1 MRAVILATTE
11 ADAGSG
17 RTELAALRPVLDR
30 PILQHLVERL
40 VDQGVRELEVVVSDH
55 PEAVR
60 ALLGDGRRWGVS
72 VRYQLARDGAR
83 PAAALKRAARGGL
96 DPVAIALGDTL
107 VPAALPIGSPHATV
121 FCTPGPADDGTD
133 AAGGPQWSGLAWA
146 PPRLLE
152 ELPDATRVSELGPWL
167 IDRAHACGAIRAVP
181 GRLSTRTPRE
191 WIAAQSAALAR
202 EVSGL
207 LFDGRESEPGVWLGR
222 NVRVEPGVRFVAP
235 VWVGENTRVE
245 GFATLGPGAAVGAGS
260 IVGPTARV
268 ESAVV
273 LPGTYVG
280 EGLELRDAIANHGT
294 LTHARIGASV
304 DVADAFLLSAVEGRR
319 RPRGAGSPLSRAL
332 GALLLALLSPALA
345 VARLRLALRRERPV
359 ARDVVR
365 QPVVRP
371 GTPATFRLTAFRSSA
386 AEGPSLADL
395 FGRVVPGLVAVA
407 AGRLRLVGVTPRSPA
422 ELADLPADWRE
433 VCARTPAGLI
443 TEPAVQLDPG
453 ASAEEVAAAD
463 AVYAVSR
470 SLRHDARLALR
481 YAAAVFTSQWR
492 PELERQ
498 AAR

>member
-96 DPVAIALGDTL
+96 DPVALAMGDTL

-121 FCTPGPADDGTD
+121 FCTPGPADDENG
-133 AAGGPQWSGLAWA
+133 AAAGPQWSGLAWA
-146 PPRLLE
+146 PPRLFE
-152 ELPDATRVSELGPWL
+152 ELPDATRVAEIGPWL

-191 WIAAQSAALAR
+191 WIAAQSAALAG

-222 NVRVEPGVRFVAP
+222 NVRVEPGVRLVAP

-273 LPGTYVG
+273 LPGTYV
-280 EGLELRDAIANHGT
+280 
-294 LTHARIGASV
+294 AR
-304 DVADAFLLSAVEGRR
+304 
-319 RPRGAGSPLSRAL
+319 GS
-332 GALLLALLSPALA
+332 
-345 VARLRLALRRERPV
+345 
-359 ARDVVR
+359 
-365 QPVVRP
+365 
-371 GTPATFRLTAFRSSA
+371 SSA
-386 AEGPSLADL
+386 TPS
-395 FGRVVPGLVAVA
+395 RI
-407 AGRLRLVGVTPRSPA
+407 T
-422 ELADLPADWRE
+422 
-433 VCARTPAGLI
+433 AR
-443 TEPAVQLDPG
+443 
-453 ASAEEVAAAD
+453 
-463 AVYAVSR
+463 
-470 SLRHDARLALR
+470 
-481 YAAAVFTSQWR
+481 
-492 PELERQ
+492 
-498 AAR
+498 